1 MGFYFNP
8 EERSLRKVLNNDIFI
23 DKSLIFTELDKKF
36 DSEGGFLCVSRPR
49 RFGKTVVGNLISAFY
64 SRGANSRGIFE
75 KLKIAQTPNWDKN
88 LNKSNVIK
96 IDLNAFYSRYK
107 NTGSV
112 TDMLNDIVA
121 DEIRKELP
129 HAHIRPGAP
138 LSEAIITAYNFSG
151 IPFVIIFDEYD
162 VMVRE
167 KVGQAEF
174 DRYLTLLNDLF
185 KSADCSEAISLA
197 YLTGIIPIVRDR
209 VQSKLNNFKE
219 YTMLNPRELAPYI
232 GFTPDEVKG
241 LCDTYN
247 MDYEE
252 CLRWYD
258 GYHIAPGVSV
268 CNSNSVCEAMLNK
281 RFDDYWTQTGAY
293 TAISDYIALNFE
305 GLQDDV
311 KAMMGGQSVAV
322 DTGSF
327 LNTLTEI
334 RKRDDVLTYL
344 IHLGYLAY
352 DAQTKTCRIP
362 NGEIRL
368 EWVRALDIAPSY
380 ANVMRIVKGSQQLL
394 ADTLAGNEET
404 VAAGLDKAHQEAT
417 SPLTY
422 NNEGALQAAIGLAYF
437 FATSEYTIIKE
448 LPAGKGYADMAFV
461 PFVKGRPAI
470 VVELKMEGGVDDAM
484 RQIID
489 RHYADALSAFS
500 GEVLRVGVSY
510 DKKSKAHTCK
520 IVKGSH

>member
-8 EERSLRKVLNNDIFI
+8 GSESLEKNVNSRIFI
-23 DKSLIFTELDKKF
+23 DKSLIMTVLNELFNTADR
-36 DSEGGFLCVSRPR
+36 FLCVSRPR
-49 RFGKTVVGNLISAFY
+49 RFGKTVVVGNLISASY

-88 LNKSNVIK
+88 LNKINVIQ
-96 IDLNAFYSRYK
+96 IDMFDIWNNAECKSDVLPNLTAVVVGEMRNEFPDVIPQGK
-107 NTGSV
+107 CT
-112 TDMLNDIVA
+112 LA
-121 DEIRKELP
+121 D
-129 HAHIRPGAP
+129 
-138 LSEAIITAYNFSG
+138 AIKLVYAETG
-151 IPFVIIFDEYD
+151 IPFVVVIDEYD
-162 VMVRE
+162 VLI
-167 KVGQAEF
+167 
-174 DRYLTLLNDLF
+174 RYPEALPILPAYLKLLDSLF
-185 KSADCSEAISLA
+185 KAGSTTRAIALA

-322 DTGSF
+322 NTRFF
-327 LNTLTEI
+327 LNTLTDI
-334 RKRDDVLTYL
+334 RNRDNVLTYL

-352 DAQTKTCRIP
+352 DAQTRTCRIP

-368 EWVRALDIAPSY
+368 DWVRALDIAPSFT
-380 ANVMRIVKGSQQLL
+380 NVMRIVKGSQQLL
-394 ADTLAGNEET
+394 ADTLAGNEEA

-422 NNEGALQAAIGLAYF
+422 NDEGALQAAIGLAYF

-448 LPAGKGYADMAFV
+448 LPAGKGYADMAFI

-510 DKKSKAHTCK
+510 DKKTKAHSCK
-520 IVKGSH
+520 ISKE